1 MPIWPRPLQARALA
15 GAGRGQ
21 IKFRPDNLRM
31 KIALAIATVVLALLW
46 TGFIGLSAAL
56 ASWVAGQGVDLQG
69 GLQTIAQWP
78 VPPWIALWTDAG
90 TAEAVRATI
99 VWSVEMLAAVMP
111 WITPLLD
118 WVAPLLWVIWAF
130 GMVGLVVLAA
140 VGLLLIGRMR
150 KRARVAG
157 VRYAD

>member
-46 TGFIGLSAAL
+46 TGFIGFSAAL

-140 VGLLLIGRMR
+140 VGVLLIGRMR
-150 KRARVAG
+150 KRARFA
-157 VRYAD
+157 

>member
-1 MPIWPRPLQARALA
+1 
-15 GAGRGQ
+15 
-21 IKFRPDNLRM
+21 
-31 KIALAIATVVLALLW
+31 
-46 TGFIGLSAAL
+46 
-56 ASWVAGQGVDLQG
+56 
-69 GLQTIAQWP
+69 
-78 VPPWIALWTDAG
+78 LWTDAG

-140 VGLLLIGRMR
+140 VGLLLIGRRR
-150 KRARVAG
+150 KRARFA
-157 VRYAD
+157 

>member
-140 VGLLLIGRMR
+140 VGLLLMGRMR
-150 KRARVAG
+150 KRARFA
-157 VRYAD
+157 

>member
-1 MPIWPRPLQARALA
+1 
-15 GAGRGQ
+15 
-21 IKFRPDNLRM
+21 
-31 KIALAIATVVLALLW
+31 
-46 TGFIGLSAAL
+46 
-56 ASWVAGQGVDLQG
+56 
-69 GLQTIAQWP
+69 
-78 VPPWIALWTDAG
+78 
-90 TAEAVRATI
+90 
-99 VWSVEMLAAVMP
+99 MLAAVMP

-157 VRYAD
+157 ARYAD

>member
-1 MPIWPRPLQARALA
+1 
-15 GAGRGQ
+15 
-21 IKFRPDNLRM
+21 M
-31 KIALAIATVVLALLW
+31 KIALAIGTVLLALLW
-46 TGFIGLSAAL
+46 TGFIGISAAL
-56 ASWVAGQGVDLQG
+56 ADWVAGQGGQLQG

-78 VPPWIALWTDAG
+78 IPPWIALWTDPA
-90 TAEAVRATI
+90 TAETVRATI
-99 VWSVEMLAAVMP
+99 IWSVELLAVAMP

-150 KRARVAG
+150 KGARTSGA
-157 VRYAD
+157 RYAD